1 MFVIFFEAML
11 RKLKIQP
18 TIRCI
23 RTIVSL
29 YYIRLHFK
37 DYYKF
42 RIILFVV
49 CKLVFGN
56 FFFLVSKTGG
66 VQGFKIRGGGA
77 HLKLGATI
85 FGLFRVK
92 NHIFSNFRGG
102 ARRVLP
108 PGSASGI

>member
-56 FFFLVSKTGG
+56 ILFLGSYTGADP
-66 VQGFKIRGGGA
+66 GFQVRGGR
-77 HLKLGATI
+77 T
-85 FGLFRVK
+85 
-92 NHIFSNFRGG
+92 
-102 ARRVLP
+102 
-108 PGSASGI
+108 